1 MTLRVRDAESGDL
14 GSLVY
19 LGSRMLAETVAEF
32 PPLDVE
38 HMRGKLDTAVAM
50 PEVFLI
56 ALVED
61 DGVPVGMVTAVAGD
75 YAFSPERRSASDL
88 LFVVPERRGST
99 AAHRLVKRYL
109 DWSAGLDAKFANI
122 GLSTG
127 VSPESTGRFL
137 ERMKFQPMGM
147 MYRRRL
153 R

>member
-50 PEVFLI
+50 PEVFLT

-61 DGVPVGMVTAVAGD
+61 DGVPVGMVT
-75 YAFSPERRSASDL
+75 
-88 LFVVPERRGST
+88 
-99 AAHRLVKRYL
+99 
-109 DWSAGLDAKFANI
+109 
-122 GLSTG
+122 
-127 VSPESTGRFL
+127 
-137 ERMKFQPMGM
+137 
-147 MYRRRL
+147 
-153 R
+153 